1 MSDMRFG
8 ETANDEYPL
17 LEQPPGQPTYGENHA
32 FWIFD
37 AEGRYY
43 INTHLNSVESFWPL
57 RRETVGICLP
67 DDGILVGMN
76 EGAQTRA
83 DAVGGANLVMR
94 CDEPFRRWTVSFAG
108 TLLKTAQS
116 RLAAGAVTEY
126 DGERIV
132 VRFEADVRVQ
142 GPVIHQG
149 GIGKSSHELGDTV
162 ASRYIGGT
170 RYEQLFRA
178 EARLQVGA
186 GSEIRF
192 SGTGTRTHRRGTR
205 NVGGYAGHDWQSAL
219 FPDGSGF
226 YFMRFPTA
234 EGGIA
239 YSEACVIR
247 HGRLYPA
254 EVLSDTWMTSRQ
266 VAGEKMLIRLGSEL
280 GETAVE
286 GETLGTVLRAMN
298 ATPGNPLARVFGFH
312 NRNEGAIGLS
322 QAWARYSLGGQ
333 TATGLCERSTFSAR
347 L

>member
-1 MSDMRFG
+1 MSNLRFG
-8 ETANDEYPL
+8 ETANDDYPL
-17 LEQPPGQPTYGENHA
+17 LEQPKGQPTDGENHA
-32 FWIFD
+32 FWVFD
-37 AEGRYY
+37 EQGRYY
-43 INTHLNSVESFWPL
+43 INTHLNSVETFWPL

-76 EGAQTRA
+76 EGSLTRS

-108 TLLKTAQS
+108 TLLRTTQS
-116 RLAAGAVTEY
+116 RLATGPVTEY
-126 DGERIV
+126 DGQRV
-132 VRFEADVRVQ
+132 VVQFDVDVKIE
-142 GPVIHQG
+142 GPVIFQG
-149 GIGKSSHELGDTV
+149 GIGASSHELGDTV

-178 EARLQVGA
+178 EARLRIEGEP
-186 GSEIRF
+186 EIRF
-192 SGTGTRTHRRGTR
+192 AGTGTRTHRRGTR

-219 FPDGSGF
+219 FPSGDGF

-234 EGGIA
+234 DGAIA

-247 HGRLYPA
+247 DGRIHPA
-254 EVLSDTWMTSRQ
+254 EVLSDTWITSRQ
-266 VAGEKMLIRLGSEL
+266 VAGERMSIRLGSEL
-280 GETAVE
+280 GETLIE
-286 GETLGTVLRAMN
+286 GETLGAVLRAMN

-312 NRNEGAIGLS
+312 NQNQGAIGLS
-322 QAWARYSLGGQ
+322 QAWGRYTSGGE